1 MEKEIL
7 ELLKTIQGDIT
18 SMKGNIN
25 SMQGDINSMKSDITS
40 MQGDIISMK
49 SDITSMQGD
58 IISMK
63 NDINST
69 KADIVSMKSDIHSL
83 KDDNKEIKLELNKIN
98 KKLDAVFE
106 QTADLTE
113 FKTITSDNIESIK
126 KDIKFVKRKVKD
138 TEEDVFVIQDHLKL
152 IK

>member
-1 MEKEIL
+1 MDKEIL
-7 ELLKTIQGDIT
+7 ELLKIIQGDIT

-25 SMQGDINSMKSDITS
+25 SMQGDITSMKSDITS

-69 KADIVSMKSDIHSL
+69 KDDIVSMKSDIHSL

-98 KKLDAVFE
+98 KKLDVVFE

-113 FKTITSDNIESIK
+113 FRTITSDNIESIK